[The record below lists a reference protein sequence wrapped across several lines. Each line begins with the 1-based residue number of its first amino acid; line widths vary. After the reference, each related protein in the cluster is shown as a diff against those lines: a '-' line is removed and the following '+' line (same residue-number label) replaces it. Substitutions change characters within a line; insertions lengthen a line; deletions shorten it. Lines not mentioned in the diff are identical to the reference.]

1 MYVILIVGYLVAMIV
16 FGAQMRQP
24 YTYFGLH
31 VPVLAQYQ
39 GIAVGETGTNGI
51 TYEMMVGMPQ
61 VIRGGSSRKRH
72 KMSGHGAIE
81 PVSQLGFHSH
91 VGQLCVSH

>member
-1 MYVILIVGYLVAMIV
+1 MVGYLVAMIV

-39 GIAVGETGTNGI
+39 SIAIGKTGTNGI
-51 TYEMMVGMPQ
+51 AYEMMVGM
-61 VIRGGSSRKRH
+61 S
-72 KMSGHGAIE
+72 
-81 PVSQLGFHSH
+81 
-91 VGQLCVSH
+91 